1 MKKIIK
7 LTESDLI
14 KIVNRVIS
22 EQGEQKNYQ
31 QMAETLFN
39 SFKGFDIETSIFSDV
54 NDTEKEKQIIDIV
67 NQINTEDEWKKLKD
81 AFGKRRGRT
90 LEEWLKGDL
99 SDFGHNRLMTALNKR
114 MNQEK
119 NNIATR

>member
-39 SFKGFDIETSIFSDV
+39 SLKGFDIETSIFSDV

-114 MNQEK
+114 MDQEK

>member
-39 SFKGFDIETSIFSDV
+39 SLKGFDIETSIFSDV